1 MTKQICNVDELST
14 YLQLSVSG
22 VRKLVRERKIP
33 FFRVGN
39 RIRFDL
45 KTINLW
51 VEKLE
56 KSESQKSVFYL

>member
-1 MTKQICNVDELST
+1 MTKQICNVDELSN

-22 VRKLVRERKIP
+22 VRKLVREKKIP

-45 KTINLW
+45 TTINLW
-51 VEKLE
+51 LEKLE

>member
-51 VEKLE
+51 LEKLE
-56 KSESQKSVFYL
+56 KNENQKSVFYL

>member
-22 VRKLVRERKIP
+22 IRKLVREKKIP

-51 VEKLE
+51 LEKLE